1 MFQSPLHRGT
11 LFNSITSDCR
21 PIIYIVSVP
30 SSSGHSLQQ
39 RIPRARNHEHDSFS
53 PLFIGAL
60 SSTRNVPIC
69 LGGERRFSPL
79 FIGALS
85 STPWRRVLN
94 GEGGV
99 FQSPLHRG
107 TLFNPALAIGPAPGG
122 LFQSP
127 LHRGTLFNS
136 PNCECAVPC
145 QTF

>member
-85 STPWRRVLN
+85 STEDGVPNVLPDHCFSPLFIGALSSTASRVHRVLWLPR
-94 GEGGV
+94 
-99 FQSPLHRG
+99 FSPL
-107 TLFNPALAIGPAPGG
+107 FIGELSSTERFEG
-122 LFQSP
+122 
-127 LHRGTLFNS
+127 
-136 PNCECAVPC
+136 
-145 QTF
+145 